1 MKFVNLQ
8 QAGCVDRCAAKN
20 VTLNHRILG
29 AFMTE
34 QPKIQEKKAA
44 EAQKELEKLNLPT
57 TGEEPQQGS
66 QTS

>member
-57 TGEEPQQGS
+57 TGEEPQQGAPAS
-66 QTS
+66 

>member
-1 MKFVNLQ
+1 M
-8 QAGCVDRCAAKN
+8 DRCAAKN
-20 VTLNHRILG
+20 VTVNHRILG

-57 TGEEPQQGS
+57 GEPQQGAPAS
-66 QTS
+66 